1 MAEFYGSEN
10 PRQIAK
16 DVAEMLRRYWKKR
29 YNKSMIKSKKI
40 NLDQEFDEFADEFT
54 IIVEP
59 YGGGPHSIGD
69 DYDKF

>member
-1 MAEFYGSEN
+1 
-10 PRQIAK
+10 
-16 DVAEMLRRYWKKR
+16 MLRRYWKKR
-29 YNKSMIKSKKI
+29 YNKSMMKSKKI
-40 NLDQEFDEFADEFT
+40 NLDNEFDEFADGFT